1 MRARQ
6 KTLHGA
12 DLVVY
17 LDGHTNFFATFV
29 QILLALDQLDDGD
42 RHNKH
47 SPNNMLDHPPMRARQ

>member
-1 MRARQ
+1 M
-6 KTLHGA
+6 LHGA

-17 LDGHTNFFATFV
+17 LDGHTNFVATFV